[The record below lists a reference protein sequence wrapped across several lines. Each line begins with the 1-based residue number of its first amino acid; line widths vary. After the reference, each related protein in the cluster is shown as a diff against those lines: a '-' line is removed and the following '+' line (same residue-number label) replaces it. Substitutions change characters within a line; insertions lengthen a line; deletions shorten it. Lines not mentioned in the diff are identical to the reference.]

1 MGIKKKIWILD
12 KIETKLNRKK
22 VFVCEEINWFSK
34 SFLYQVWT
42 EKDFSFLC
50 LEFYAIPKIF
60 FFNKN
65 EPGPSLNW
73 LLLGD
78 FVPPSPKRHSLLG
91 DIIYNNLQSWTWWN
105 RAPPRVPLSVSSK
118 LKVFLGWKTR
128 RLCKK
133 IVHKL
138 FSVFIPHL
146 IKTLHYKFIYMCNI

>member
-34 SFLYQVWT
+34 SFLDQVWT

-91 DIIYNNLQSWTWWN
+91 DIIYNILQSWTWWN
-105 RAPPRVPLSVSSK
+105 RGMGRIAPPRVPLSLSSK
-118 LKVFLGWKTR
+118 LKVFWVEKQGVYA
-128 RLCKK
+128 KK
-133 IVHKL
+133 SSTNFFHSVYSSFDKKL
-138 FSVFIPHL
+138 
-146 IKTLHYKFIYMCNI
+146 